1 MYKLILGKK
10 SAHIGIAIDTDEL
23 GLGVSFGKRSKGFVL
38 DIAIIMLHI
47 YITG

>member
-10 SAHIGIAIDTDEL
+10 SDHIGIAIDTDEL
-23 GLGVSFGKRSKGFVL
+23 GLGVSFSKRSKGFVL